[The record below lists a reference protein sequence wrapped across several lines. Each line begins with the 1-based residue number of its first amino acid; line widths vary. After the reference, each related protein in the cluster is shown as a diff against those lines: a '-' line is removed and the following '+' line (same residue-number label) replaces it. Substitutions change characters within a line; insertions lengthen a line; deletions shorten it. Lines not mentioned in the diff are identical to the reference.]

1 MSPRWRGGA
10 LESEVRI
17 ALFHC
22 GGEVAPADIPGEAF
36 IGVEQARASEAADD
50 AAELGVAIRRV
61 PRNSVATSVLVRAPR
76 VIAWMH
82 AEDVLEADELFA
94 VCFEFFWSAFLRLF
108 PGSTGVFSPSFASR
122 GGVVVGVRAEID
134 R

>member
-1 MSPRWRGGA
+1 M
-10 LESEVRI
+10 RI

-22 GGEVAPADIPGEAF
+22 GGEIAPADIPGEAF
-36 IGVEQARASEAADD
+36 IGVEHARASEAADD
-50 AAELGVAIRRV
+50 AAELDVAIRRV
-61 PRNSVATSVLVRAPR
+61 PRSSVATSVLVRAPR
-76 VIAWMH
+76 AIAWMH
-82 AEDVLEADELFA
+82 AEDVLEEDELFA

-122 GGVVVGVRAEID
+122 GGVVVGVRAEND